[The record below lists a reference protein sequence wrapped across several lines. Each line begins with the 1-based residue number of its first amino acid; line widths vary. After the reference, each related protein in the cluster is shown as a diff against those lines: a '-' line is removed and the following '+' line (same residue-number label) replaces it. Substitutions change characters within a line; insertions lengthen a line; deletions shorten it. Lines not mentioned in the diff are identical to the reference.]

1 MKPEVLHLYITD
13 KCTNDC
19 PLCCNKNYDFINGVK
34 QVTEEE
40 LSSVHTVC
48 LTGGDPFLS
57 DKLNDVVESLRS
69 RENIKNIYVF
79 TSGYACLLY
88 LNKYKAL
95 PNIDGITFSPKSE
108 KDWAAI
114 DDFIYNYDEVA
125 RKYTGYDDL
134 IHNLKSNRIYAFI
147 EKYDD
152 CNYSIDNK
160 HLGISND
167 DHEDLDC
174 KVNDHLSILND
185 AHEYLGCKVFF
196 RMWTTE
202 FNSPENEI
210 FRKL

>member
-13 KCTNDC
+13 KCTNAC

-57 DKLNDVVESLRS
+57 NKLNDVVESLRS

-79 TSGYACLLY
+79 TSGY
-88 LNKYKAL
+88 KSL

-108 KDWAAI
+108 KDWTAI
-114 DDFIYNYDEVA
+114 DELIYKYDEVA
-125 RKYTGYDDL
+125 RKYIGYDRL
-134 IHNLKSNRIYAFI
+134 IHELDSNRIYAFI

-152 CNYSIDNK
+152 CNYSIDN
-160 HLGISND
+160 
-167 DHEDLDC
+167 E
-174 KVNDHLSILND
+174 HLSILND
-185 AHEYLGCKVFF
+185 AHEYLGCEVFF

>member
-1 MKPEVLHLYITD
+1 MKPEVLHLYITN

-57 DKLNDVVESLRS
+57 DKLNEIVKALRT

-88 LNKYKAL
+88 LNKYKSL
-95 PNIDGITFSPKSE
+95 PDIDGITFSPKSE

-114 DDFIYNYDEVA
+114 DEFIYKYDEVA
-125 RKYTGYDDL
+125 QKYVGYDRI
-134 IHNLKSNRIYAFI
+134 IHKLNSNRIYAFI

-152 CNYSIDNK
+152 CNYSIDN
-160 HLGISND
+160 
-167 DHEDLDC
+167 ER
-174 KVNDHLSILND
+174 LSILND
-185 AHEYLGCKVFF
+185 AHEYLGCEVFF

>member
-57 DKLNDVVESLRS
+57 NKLNDVVKSLRS

-79 TSGYACLLY
+79 TSGYACLVY
-88 LNKYKAL
+88 LKTQGKL
-95 PNIDGITFSPKSE
+95 PRIDGITFSPKSDR
-108 KDWAAI
+108 DWDAI
-114 DDFIYNYDEVA
+114 NALINDYDYIISEL
-125 RKYTGYDDL
+125 D
-134 IHNLKSNRIYAFI
+134 SNRLYVFI

-152 CNYSIDNK
+152 CNYSIDNS
-160 HLGISND
+160 LIYTINYA
-167 DHEDLDC
+167 HEDLDC
-174 KVNDHLSILND
+174 Q
-185 AHEYLGCKVFF
+185 VFF

-210 FRKL
+210 FRRLENYD

>member
-13 KCTNDC
+13 KCTNNC

-40 LSSVHTVC
+40 LSSVYTVC

-57 DKLNDVVESLRS
+57 DKLDKIVKALRS

-108 KDWAAI
+108 KDWDAI
-114 DDFIYNYDEVA
+114 SDLMG
-125 RKYTGYDDL
+125 GYDYVTNSIIGYDSL
-134 IHNLKSNRIYAFI
+134 ICELNSNRIYAFI

-152 CNYSIDNK
+152 CNYSIDNSC
-160 HLGISND
+160 LEI
-167 DHEDLDC
+167 
-174 KVNDHLSILND
+174 LSD
-185 AHEYLGCKVFF
+185 AHEYLGCEVFF
-196 RMWTTE
+196 RTWTTE